1 MKLGVGIIGLGFAGA
16 QHLEAYLKHPDV
28 EVKMICALDAEKH
41 RRLAEE
47 RHLRFTSDYREVL
60 RSKDVEVVSI
70 CTPDHLHAEQ
80 ALAAIQSGKHV
91 FCEKPLA
98 VTLADSQKTVD
109 AVRSSKTK
117 FLTGQI
123 LRFAPYFLSLK
134 KLHDAGML
142 GRVFF
147 AESDYVHD
155 LRPFLQGWRRDP
167 DSGVDLTLSGG
178 CHPVD
183 LLRWIVGEVEEVYAV
198 GNKLCLTDLPFPADN
213 ILLVLKFTSGA
224 TGKVQI
230 TGGCRRP
237 YALNLSLYGTEGTL
251 VNDRWFTE
259 RIEGLEDFIALPLAQ
274 KAQFQ
279 YYDREVVELLEAI
292 REDREPSVTALEG
305 AKTMAVCLA
314 AVESARTNR
323 PVKVAQF

>member
-1 MKLGVGIIGLGFAGA
+1 
-16 QHLEAYLKHPDV
+16 
-28 EVKMICALDAEKH
+28 
-41 RRLAEE
+41 
-47 RHLRFTSDYREVL
+47 
-60 RSKDVEVVSI
+60 
-70 CTPDHLHAEQ
+70 
-80 ALAAIQSGKHV
+80 
-91 FCEKPLA
+91 
-98 VTLADSQKTVD
+98 
-109 AVRSSKTK
+109 
-117 FLTGQI
+117 
-123 LRFAPYFLSLK
+123 
-134 KLHDAGML
+134 
-142 GRVFF
+142 
-147 AESDYVHD
+147 
-155 LRPFLQGWRRDP
+155 
-167 DSGVDLTLSGG
+167 
-178 CHPVD
+178 
-183 LLRWIVGEVEEVYAV
+183 
-198 GNKLCLTDLPFPADN
+198 
-213 ILLVLKFTSGA
+213 VLKFTSGA